1 MSMSKKARPTRGQL
15 ERRLSQGVQS
25 LYREQLGHQPDKI
38 TTSIQGDRVTLILE
52 DAVTQPEQLLANQGE
67 KDLTEKVRSD
77 LDAAIKPQL
86 RERIQE
92 ILGVEVV
99 DLLSDTTLETK
110 REGIIAV
117 LAETPQFRC
126 SGSAAQQPTHQTS

>member
-1 MSMSKKARPTRGQL
+1 MGEL
-15 ERRLSQGVQS
+15 LILSIKS
-25 LYREQLGHQPDKI
+25 LSVTFCG
-38 TTSIQGDRVTLILE
+38 TLILE

-86 RERIQE
+86 RELIQE

-126 SGSAAQQPTHQTS
+126 SGSAAQQPTHQAY